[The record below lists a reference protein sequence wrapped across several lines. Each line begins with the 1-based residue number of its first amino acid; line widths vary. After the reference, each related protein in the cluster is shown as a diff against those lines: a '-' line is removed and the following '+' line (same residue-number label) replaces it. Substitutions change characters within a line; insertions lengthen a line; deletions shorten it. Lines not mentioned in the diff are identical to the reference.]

1 MHARSAVG
9 PRIIRNIPF
18 LKRLGRCTSVR
29 KRIRLVHNASE
40 DELLSLVEISL
51 NILKGNFSL
60 TQRQMNKLLAYVDE
74 VRKLSRSRSPR
85 KAREIVQKGGNMFL
99 ASLIAPVLLEAGRYL
114 LNGEKIRPSA

>member
-1 MHARSAVG
+1 MPSHGAVG
-9 PRIIRNIPF
+9 PRIIRNIQF

-29 KRIRLVHNASE
+29 KRTRLVRNASE
-40 DELLSLVEISL
+40 DELLALVEISL

-60 TQRQMNKLLAYVDE
+60 TQRQTNKLLSYADE

-85 KAREIVQKGGNMFL
+85 KAQEIVQKGGNMFL

-114 LNGEKIRPSA
+114 LNGEKIRSSS